1 MDKKYSYVKIV
12 IVGQLLWYNRNKTF
26 HDVVLF
32 ENNQLWGGKSKAA
45 SRQAASHNPAADYFP
60 NLIVYNI
67 VFCFF
72 LHNT

>member
-60 NLIVYNI
+60 NLQYNI
-67 VFCFF
+67 VFFF
-72 LHNT
+72 SLHNT